1 MSGLIS
7 KVMTDGSTQLVG
19 QVPGSKFSTL
29 SISVHNL
36 NAVDQEVVLYLTTDA
51 TPKPVDTVEPGAILP
66 AKGSARYEV
75 EIASPG
81 EKLFIKAPAG
91 LAVRFCSVDEQ

>member
-36 NAVDQEVVLYLTTDA
+36 NAVDQEVVLYLTTDV
-51 TPKPVDTVEPGAILP
+51 TPKPVDTEEPGAILP
-66 AKGSARYEV
+66 AKGSARSTSRAKKLAPMGDT
-75 EIASPG
+75 ASL
-81 EKLFIKAPAG
+81 K
-91 LAVRFCSVDEQ
+91 S